1 MLTPFTSQSLSDAAK
16 ALADGKLVSFATE
29 TVYGLGADAT
39 NDKAVANIYAA
50 KGRPSFNP
58 LIAHVADLEQA
69 RSLGQ
74 FNDTALAIADAFWP
88 GAISLVV
95 PLQNDVAISKL
106 VTAGLPSIAL
116 RMPAPVKVR
125 EMIKLA
131 GVPIAAPSA
140 NLSGKISPT
149 TAEHVAQSL
158 DSACAYILDDG
169 PCEAGLE
176 STIIDCTA
184 EEVRILRPGPIT
196 AEDLLEK
203 IPNLQLRET
212 QIVNDHAPSAPGQ
225 LTSHYAPK
233 KRLELDVIMPSQ
245 DAIYIGFGANG
256 HDNDLN
262 LSPSGDLVEA
272 AANLFAMLHIADALE
287 GDHIAVAPITSGG
300 LGTAI
305 YDRLQRAAADK

>member
-116 RMPAPVKVR
+116 RMPAPVK
-125 EMIKLA
+125 
-131 GVPIAAPSA
+131 
-140 NLSGKISPT
+140 
-149 TAEHVAQSL
+149 AQPQHS
-158 DSACAYILDDG
+158 
-169 PCEAGLE
+169 
-176 STIIDCTA
+176 
-184 EEVRILRPGPIT
+184 
-196 AEDLLEK
+196 
-203 IPNLQLRET
+203 
-212 QIVNDHAPSAPGQ
+212 
-225 LTSHYAPK
+225 
-233 KRLELDVIMPSQ
+233 
-245 DAIYIGFGANG
+245 
-256 HDNDLN
+256 
-262 LSPSGDLVEA
+262 
-272 AANLFAMLHIADALE
+272 MLHN
-287 GDHIAVAPITSGG
+287 H
-300 LGTAI
+300 
-305 YDRLQRAAADK
+305 